1 MSGAWR
7 RLHGAMVWTVL
18 LPVKLYRATISRAL
32 GRIFPFP
39 ICRFQ
44 PTCSQY
50 MIEAVEKKGVVVG
63 VLKGLWRIC
72 RCNPF
77 CKGGWD
83 PVEGEEGVE
92 GEEPKE

>member
-18 LPVKLYRATISRAL
+18 APVRLYRATISRAL

-83 PVEGEEGVE
+83 PVERE
-92 GEEPKE
+92 GEGEPKE